1 MVLDRSYESESSPPT
16 KLDKN
21 CENVKCYL
29 PIRCCTGNTVQYE
42 PRRDREVCL
51 NGNPF

>member
-21 CENVKCYL
+21 CENV
-29 PIRCCTGNTVQYE
+29 IAVQETQFSMSQEETERY
-42 PRRDREVCL
+42 V
-51 NGNPF
+51 